1 MYFEDTIDE
10 NKYCGHLFG
19 LGSSLFQNGLPYETY
34 IAPQT
39 LVAVA
44 QSVAATAHAHVS
56 QSQSSLPSL
65 ISSQANSNSQSMSN
79 LPTNLSSTNLN
90 GMNDSNIKKFYFSLF
105 ILSYYL

>member
-56 QSQSSLPSL
+56 QSQASLSSL
-65 ISSQANSNSQSMSN
+65 ISSQQATSNSQSMSS

-90 GMNDSNIKKFYFSLF
+90 GMNDNNSKKALWISYF
-105 ILSYYL
+105 